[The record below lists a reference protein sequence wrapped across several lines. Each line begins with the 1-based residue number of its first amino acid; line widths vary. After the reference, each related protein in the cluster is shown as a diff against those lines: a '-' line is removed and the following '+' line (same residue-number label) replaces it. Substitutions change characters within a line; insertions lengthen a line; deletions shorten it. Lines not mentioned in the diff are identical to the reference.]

1 RRRRIALGAG
11 VARGQIIAG
20 RIVVQQFLLGGRSV
34 CRRQAYEYGG
44 ANNSGAPW
52 QQRVSHDSSID
63 KTGWANRESS
73 AVSQCGRENDLFA
86 PPPQGRGRT
95 PVRVQSARTNLT
107 LYAARA
113 AKSRQAGSDQV
124 DDYGYTSKA
133 VVGRLSCLLYGSLR
147 TSKNAWIC

>member
-44 ANNSGAPW
+44 ANNKGAPG
-52 QQRVSHDSSID
+52 QQRGSHDTPTD
-63 KTGWANRESS
+63 KTGSANRESS
-73 AVSQCGRENDLFA
+73 AGSQCGRENDLFA

-95 PVRVQSARTNLT
+95 PVCVQSARTNLR

-113 AKSRQAGSDQV
+113 AKSRQAWTRQIAMSPQ
-124 DDYGYTSKA
+124 
-133 VVGRLSCLLYGSLR
+133 
-147 TSKNAWIC
+147 